1 MTDWLAISC
10 KQKLQQSFDR
20 FAQFLF
26 DSDGKLLLL
35 LLLARDPLSG
45 PIILSHA
52 FRVNSILLFFIIL
65 EDSILH
71 FGQRVRVELGLAR
84 WVAMLIERFRVCFWG
99 RGGRAT
105 IKQRKGVNVQV
116 GVRPRAGVELAWLGW
131 PIYVFSSSID
141 CLPTTSRTDSSWLAV
156 QTIWSSS
163 RGCGLACVVAAVLE
177 AIFSIVFEQED
188 HLVNWNFDDSSSLN
202 FAMIDSLP
210 FNRVLRIL
218 L

>member
-45 PIILSHA
+45 HIILSHA

-84 WVAMLIERFRVCFWG
+84 WVAMLIERFRVCFEG
-99 RGGRAT
+99 R
-105 IKQRKGVNVQV
+105 KSN
-116 GVRPRAGVELAWLGW
+116 
-131 PIYVFSSSID
+131 
-141 CLPTTSRTDSSWLAV
+141 
-156 QTIWSSS
+156 
-163 RGCGLACVVAAVLE
+163 
-177 AIFSIVFEQED
+177 
-188 HLVNWNFDDSSSLN
+188 N
-202 FAMIDSLP
+202 
-210 FNRVLRIL
+210 
-218 L
+218 